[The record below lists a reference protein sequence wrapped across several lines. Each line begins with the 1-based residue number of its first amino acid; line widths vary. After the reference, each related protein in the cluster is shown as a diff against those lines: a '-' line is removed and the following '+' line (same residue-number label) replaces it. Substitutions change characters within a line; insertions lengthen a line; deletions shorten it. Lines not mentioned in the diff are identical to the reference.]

1 MAARRGRGGVR
12 RVRREEG
19 EVMEPVAWVEE
30 APRRGF
36 HGGSELSC
44 GVHGSGVQERTRVA
58 RERGR
63 ASEGEWRSSSIW
75 FE

>member
-19 EVMEPVAWVEE
+19 EVMEPGARVEE

-36 HGGSELSC
+36 HGGSELSY
-44 GVHGSGVQERTRVA
+44 GVHGGDV
-58 RERGR
+58 
-63 ASEGEWRSSSIW
+63 
-75 FE
+75 